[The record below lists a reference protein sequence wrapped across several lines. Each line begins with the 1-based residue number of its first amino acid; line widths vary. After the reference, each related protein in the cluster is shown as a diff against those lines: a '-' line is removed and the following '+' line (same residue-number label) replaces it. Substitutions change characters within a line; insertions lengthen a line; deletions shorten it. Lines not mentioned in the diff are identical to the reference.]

1 MFFKQFY
8 DEKLSQTSYMV
19 ACQKTKDAIIIDPSR
34 VLDEYK
40 EVADK
45 QGYKITYATE
55 THIHAD
61 FASGLRDAERKFG
74 SRLLVSDEGDESW
87 KYENVPEGTV
97 LLKEGDT
104 IDVGN
109 VELKVIHT
117 PGHTPESITFV
128 LTDRGGGSDEP
139 MGMFTG
145 DFLFVGDIGRPDLL
159 EEAAKMEGTTEIGAK
174 DMFNSLKKLEEYP
187 DFLQVWPGHGAGSPC
202 GKALGAVP
210 LSTLGYERQNNWA
223 LKADDEESFVKEL
236 VSDQPEPPTHFA
248 HMKKVNKEGLPEFQL
263 KEVIVGTPKQLPGQV
278 FDLRSKEAFAEGFR
292 KGSINIPLNDKFL
305 QFAGW
310 YVDFSQP
317 MTLIADPE
325 NSEKLQKDFA
335 SIGFDD
341 IALIVP
347 EDKIEQYVDASYEN
361 VQPAELTADYE
372 NKNILDVR
380 SKSEYQEDNL
390 KNAKHLHF
398 GQLTSED
405 KEVPFDKEDEIFVH
419 CQSGVRSAI
428 AASVLKANGYENVIN
443 VEKGYNGI
451 KKELES

>member
-45 QGYKITYATE
+45 QGYKINYVTE

>member
-34 VLDEYK
+34 ILDEY
-40 EVADK
+40 EAAADK
-45 QGYKITYATE
+45 QGYNITSATE

-61 FASGLRDAERKFG
+61 FASGLRDANRKFG
-74 SRLLVSDEGDESW
+74 SQLFVSDEGDENW
-87 KYENVPEGTV
+87 KYENMPEDTV
-97 LLKEGDT
+97 FLKDGDT
-104 IDVGN
+104 INVGN
-109 VELKVIHT
+109 VELRVMHT
-117 PGHTPESITFV
+117 PGHTPESITFI
-128 LTDRGGGSDEP
+128 LTDHGGGSTEP

-159 EEAAKMEGTTEIGAK
+159 EEAAKMEGTTGLGAK
-174 DMFNSLKKLEEYP
+174 EMFQSLKKLKDYP
-187 DFLQVWPGHGAGSPC
+187 DFLQIWPGHGAGSPC

-223 LKADDEESFVKEL
+223 LKTDHEEEFIKEL
-236 VSDQPEPPTHFA
+236 VSDQTEPPTHFA
-248 HMKKVNKEGLPEFQL
+248 HMKKVNKEGLPEFKL
-263 KEVIVGTPKQLPGQV
+263 KEVRVGTPEELAGQI
-278 FDLRSKEAFAEGFR
+278 FDLRSKEAFAEGFK

-310 YVDFSQP
+310 YVDYKRP

-325 NSEKLQKDFA
+325 KSEMLQKDSA

-341 IALIVP
+341 IELIVP
-347 EDKIEQYVDASYEN
+347 EDKVGQYADASYEN
-361 VQPAELTADYE
+361 ISPAEMTVDYE

-380 SKSEYQEDNL
+380 SKSEYQESNL
-390 KNAKHLHF
+390 NNAKHLHF
-398 GQLTSED
+398 GQLTSD
-405 KEVPFDKEDEIFVH
+405 GKEVPFDKNEEIYVH

-428 AASVLKANGYENVIN
+428 AASVLKGHGYDNVIN

-451 KKELES
+451 KNEMK

>member
-8 DEKLSQTSYMV
+8 DEKLSQTSYMI
-19 ACQKTKDAIIIDPSR
+19 ACQQTKDAIIIDPSR
-34 VLDEYK
+34 VLDEYE
-40 EVADK
+40 EVAYK
-45 QGYKITYATE
+45 QGYNISYAAE

-61 FASGLRDAERKFG
+61 FASGLRDAARKFG
-74 SRLLVSDEGDESW
+74 SRLFVSDEGDDNW
-87 KYENVPEGTV
+87 KYENMPENTV
-97 LLKEGDT
+97 FLKEGDT
-104 IDVGN
+104 IEVGN
-109 VELKVIHT
+109 VELKVMHT
-117 PGHTPESITFV
+117 PGHTPESITFI
-128 LTDRGGGSDEP
+128 LTDHGGGSEEP

-159 EEAAKMEGTTEIGAK
+159 EEAAKMKGTTELGAK
-174 DMFNSLKKLEEYP
+174 EMFNSLKKLENYP
-187 DFLQVWPGHGAGSPC
+187 DFLQIWPGHGAGSPC

-223 LKADDEESFVKEL
+223 LKAENEESFVKEL

-248 HMKKVNKEGLPEFQL
+248 HMKKVNKEGLPEFKV
-263 KEVIVGTPKQLPGQV
+263 KEVDVGTPEQLPGQI
-278 FDLRSKEAFAEGFR
+278 FDLRSKETFSEGFI
-292 KGSINIPLNDKFL
+292 KGSINIPFNDKFL
-305 QFAGW
+305 RFAGW
-310 YVDFSQP
+310 YVDFNRP

-325 NSEKLQKDFA
+325 NSEQLQKDFA

-347 EDKIEQYVDASYEN
+347 EDKVEQYAVASYEN

-372 NKNILDVR
+372 DKNILDVR
-380 SKSEYQEDNL
+380 SKSEYRKENL

-405 KEVPFDKEDEIFVH
+405 KEIPFDKEDNIYVH

-428 AASVLKANGYENVIN
+428 AASVLKAEGYENIIN
-443 VEKGYNGI
+443 VRKGYNGI
-451 KKELES
+451 KNELQT

>member
-19 ACQKTKDAIIIDPSR
+19 ACQKTKDAIIIDPGR
-34 VLDEYK
+34 ILDEYK
-40 EVADK
+40 AEADK
-45 QGYKITYATE
+45 HGYNITSATE

-61 FASGLRDAERKFG
+61 FASGLRDANRKLG
-74 SRLLVSDEGDESW
+74 SRLLVSDEGDENW
-87 KYENVPEGTV
+87 KYENLPEDTV
-97 LLKEGDT
+97 FLKDGDT
-104 IDVGN
+104 INVGN
-109 VELKVIHT
+109 VELKVMHT

-128 LTDRGGGSDEP
+128 LTDLGGGSTEP

-159 EEAAKMEGTTEIGAK
+159 EETADMEGTAELGAK
-174 DMFNSLKKLEEYP
+174 DMFQSLKKLKDYP

-223 LKADDEESFVKEL
+223 LRTDDEEGFIKEL
-236 VSDQPEPPTHFA
+236 TDGQPEPPTHFG
-248 HMKKVNKEGLPEFQL
+248 HMKKVNKEGLAEFNL
-263 KEVIVGTPKQLPGQV
+263 KKVSVGTPEELPGQI
-278 FDLRSKEAFAEGFR
+278 FDLRSKEKFAEGFK
-292 KGSINIPLNDKFL
+292 KGSVNIPLNDKFL

-310 YVDFSQP
+310 YVDYNRP
-317 MTLIADPE
+317 MTLIANPE
-325 NSEKLQKDFA
+325 KSEMLQKDFA
-335 SIGFDD
+335 SIGFDNVE
-341 IALIVP
+341 LIVP
-347 EDKIEQYVDASYEN
+347 EDEIERYADASYKN
-361 VQPAELTADYE
+361 VQPAALTADYE

-380 SKSEYQEDNL
+380 SKSEYQDGHL

-398 GQLTSED
+398 GHLASND
-405 KEVPFDKEDEIFVH
+405 KEVPFDKSDDIYVH

-428 AASVLKANGYENVIN
+428 AASVLKGLGYENIIN

-451 KKELES
+451 KAEMKS

>member
-45 QGYKITYATE
+45 QGYNITYATE

-74 SRLLVSDEGDESW
+74 SQLLVSDEGDESW
-87 KYENVPEGTV
+87 KYENMPEGTKF
-97 LLKEGDT
+97 LKEGDV

-174 DMFNSLKKLEEYP
+174 DMFNSLKKLENYP

-210 LSTLGYERQNNWA
+210 LSTLGYERKNNWA
-223 LKADDEESFVKEL
+223 LKTDDEESFVKEL
-236 VSDQPEPPTHFA
+236 LSDQPEPPIHFA
-248 HMKKVNKEGLPEFQL
+248 HMKKVNKEGLPEFKL
-263 KEVIVGTPKQLPGQV
+263 KEVIVGTPKQLAGQV
-278 FDLRSKEAFAEGFR
+278 FDLRSKEEFAEGFR
-292 KGSINIPLNDKFL
+292 QGAINIPLNDKFL

-310 YVDFSQP
+310 YVDFSRP

-325 NSEKLQKDFA
+325 NSEQLQKDFA

-361 VQPAELTADYE
+361 VQSAELIADYE

-398 GQLTSED
+398 GHLASED
-405 KEVPFDKEDEIFVH
+405 KEIPFNKEDEIYVH

-451 KKELES
+451 KNELG